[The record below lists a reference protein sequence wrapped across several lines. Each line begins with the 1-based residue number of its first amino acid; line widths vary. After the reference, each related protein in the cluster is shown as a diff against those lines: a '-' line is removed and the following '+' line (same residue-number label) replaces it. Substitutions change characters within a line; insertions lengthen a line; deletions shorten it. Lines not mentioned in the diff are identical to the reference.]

1 MSLTADGRKEGAV
14 EVTSAATLAV
24 IAVFGFSSGIPNLM
38 LTSVVRTWTTAA
50 QWSVEA
56 IGLLSLLSLPY
67 AIKFLWSPLVDHL
80 RPPLCARL
88 GQRRS
93 WLFAGHLLATLLLVG
108 ACVVGPD
115 ETRGFLGLL
124 ALAAIA
130 SATIDIAASAYQID
144 VLPSDALGK
153 GAGLFVSGYRIA
165 WAGLGLAVLAAA
177 PIWGWTLAA
186 SAACALV
193 FVGAG
198 ATILAPEPRR
208 IEQPAHGFG
217 AALREPLALF
227 ASQWGK
233 RLPILLLF
241 VLTFKLP
248 DQVGNAMIEPLLLK
262 GLGHSL
268 QDLAFI
274 RQGLGFGI
282 TIVGAVTGGWLVGR
296 VGLRPC
302 LWAFGVLQAVSN
314 AGFLWLAWE
323 QGATIA
329 GAPSGPAPR
338 LALTAVVM
346 VESLASGMVSA
357 GFVTA
362 LMSLCERRVAATQYA
377 LLTALMAVGGAIGGS
392 LSGVLLRHLDYG
404 PFFGWSVLLGVP
416 GLLCIPLLRTPA
428 SRP

>member
-1 MSLTADGRKEGAV
+1 MISTDGVRKDGAV
-14 EVTSAATLAV
+14 GGASAATLAV
-24 IAVFGFSSGIPNLM
+24 IAVLGFSTGIPNLM

-50 QWSVEA
+50 QWSIEA

-67 AIKFLWSPLVDHL
+67 ALKFLWAPLVDHV
-80 RPPLCARL
+80 RPPLCGTL

-93 WLFAGHLLATLLLVG
+93 WLFAGHVIAAALLIG
-108 ACVVGPD
+108 ACVVGPGD
-115 ETRGFLGLL
+115 ARVFLTLL
-124 ALAAIA
+124 AVAAIA

-144 VLPSDALGK
+144 VLPREAFGK

-177 PIWGWTLAA
+177 PVWGWTFAA
-186 SAACALV
+186 SAACALAA
-193 FVGAG
+193 VGAFVTLW
-198 ATILAPEPRR
+198 AAEPQRSDR
-208 IEQPAHGFG
+208 PAHGFG
-217 AALREPLALF
+217 AALWEPLALF
-227 ASQWGK
+227 ASQWGT

-274 RQGLGFGI
+274 RQGLGFGV
-282 TIVGAVTGGWLVGR
+282 TIVGAVAGGWLVGR
-296 VGLRPC
+296 IGLRPC

-314 AGFLWLAWE
+314 AGFLWLAWR
-323 QGATIA
+323 QGASISG
-329 GAPSGPAPR
+329 GAVVPAP
-338 LALTAVVM
+338 LSALTAVVM
-346 VESLASGMVSA
+346 VESLAGGMVSA
-357 GFVTA
+357 GFVAA

-392 LSGVLLRHLDYG
+392 ISGVLLRHLDYG

-416 GLLCIPLLRTPA
+416 GLLCIPLLR
-428 SRP
+428 SRAA

>member
-1 MSLTADGRKEGAV
+1 MISTDGVRKDGAV
-14 EVTSAATLAV
+14 GDASAATLAV
-24 IAVFGFSSGIPNLM
+24 IAALGFSSGIPNLM

-50 QWSVEA
+50 QWSIES

-67 AIKFLWSPLVDHL
+67 ALKFLWAPIVDHL
-80 RPPLCARL
+80 RPPLCGAL

-93 WLFAGHLLATLLLVG
+93 WLFAGHLIAALLLTG
-108 ACVVGPD
+108 ACVVGPSD
-115 ETRGFLGLL
+115 ARVFLTLL
-124 ALAAIA
+124 AVAAIA

-144 VLPSDALGK
+144 GLPRAAFGK
-153 GAGLFVSGYRIA
+153 GAGLFVSGYRVA
-165 WAGLGLAVLAAA
+165 WAGLGLAVLAVA
-177 PIWGWTLAA
+177 PVWGWTFAA
-186 SAACALV
+186 TAACALV
-193 FVGAG
+193 TVGAVVTLW
-198 ATILAPEPRR
+198 AVEPTRSD
-208 IEQPAHGFG
+208 QPAPGFA
-217 AALREPLALF
+217 AALWEPLALF
-227 ASQWGK
+227 ASQWGR

-282 TIVGAVTGGWLVGR
+282 TIVGAVAGGWLVGR
-296 VGLRPC
+296 IGLRPC
-302 LWAFGVLQAVSN
+302 LWIFGVLQAISN
-314 AGFLWLAWE
+314 AGFLWLASM
-323 QGATIA
+323 QGASIA
-329 GAPSGPAPR
+329 GDAVAAAPLP
-338 LALTAVVM
+338 ALTAVVM

-357 GFVTA
+357 GFVAA

-392 LSGVLLRHLDYG
+392 ISGVLLRHLDYG

-416 GLLCIPLLRTPA
+416 GLLCIPMLR
-428 SRP
+428 SRTA

>member
-1 MSLTADGRKEGAV
+1 MISTDGVRKDGAV
-14 EVTSAATLAV
+14 GDASAATLAV
-24 IAVFGFSSGIPNLM
+24 IAALGFSSGIPNLM

-50 QWSVEA
+50 QWSIES

-67 AIKFLWSPLVDHL
+67 ALKFLWAPIVDHL
-80 RPPLCARL
+80 RPPLCGAL

-93 WLFAGHLLATLLLVG
+93 WLFAGHLIAALLLTG
-108 ACVVGPD
+108 ACVVGPSD
-115 ETRGFLGLL
+115 ARVFLTLL
-124 ALAAIA
+124 AVAAIA

-144 VLPSDALGK
+144 GLPRAAFGK
-153 GAGLFVSGYRIA
+153 GAGLFVSGYRVA
-165 WAGLGLAVLAAA
+165 WAGLGLAVLAVA
-177 PIWGWTLAA
+177 PVWGWTFAA

-193 FVGAG
+193 TVGAVVTLW
-198 ATILAPEPRR
+198 AVEPTRSD
-208 IEQPAHGFG
+208 QPAPGFA
-217 AALREPLALF
+217 AALWEPLALF
-227 ASQWGK
+227 ASQWGR

-282 TIVGAVTGGWLVGR
+282 TIVGAVAGGWLVGR
-296 VGLRPC
+296 IGLRPC
-302 LWAFGVLQAVSN
+302 LWIFGVLQAISN
-314 AGFLWLAWE
+314 AGFLWLASM
-323 QGATIA
+323 QGASIA
-329 GAPSGPAPR
+329 GDAVAAAPLP
-338 LALTAVVM
+338 ALTVVVM

-357 GFVTA
+357 GFVAA

-392 LSGVLLRHLDYG
+392 ISGVLLRHLDYG

-416 GLLCIPLLRTPA
+416 GLLCIPMLR
-428 SRP
+428 SRTA